1 LEGAIYYGLSP
12 QKIKSRKAKYTL
24 GMCAYLD
31 WTDEFQNGG
40 IKFYN
45 EEFNNYVCK
54 NAFYN
59 FISKNDDIPYDNRI
73 IKPFN
78 LIKYDNNIYGGFL
91 IIYKSEKEK
100 VLFIDEDNVEEIGRF
115 NFVVNDGKEYKQDE
129 RILFV
134 TMELGETFLNV
145 IAYHKN
151 SNTNVNME
159 FKCNCLQEL
168 I

>member
-1 LEGAIYYGLSP
+1 MEGAIYYGLNP

-31 WTDEFQNGG
+31 WKDEFQNGG
-40 IKFYN
+40 IKFYD

-59 FISKNDDIPYDNRI
+59 FISKKDDIPYDNRI

-78 LIKYDNNIYGGFL
+78 LIKYDNNIYGRLL

-129 RILFV
+129 RIFFV
-134 TMELGETFLNV
+134 TMELGGMFLNV

-151 SNTNVNME
+151 SNTRVNME
-159 FKCNCLQEL
+159 FTFN
-168 I
+168 